1 MSELNAA
8 PILLAA
14 ASVVG
19 VLVGA
24 AIAAVVVL
32 LYRTER
38 LVKRVACRGALK
50 FHRGAGRSRLTKV

>member
-14 ASVVG
+14 AGVVG

-50 FHRGAGRSRLTKV
+50 FDRGAERAPSPKV